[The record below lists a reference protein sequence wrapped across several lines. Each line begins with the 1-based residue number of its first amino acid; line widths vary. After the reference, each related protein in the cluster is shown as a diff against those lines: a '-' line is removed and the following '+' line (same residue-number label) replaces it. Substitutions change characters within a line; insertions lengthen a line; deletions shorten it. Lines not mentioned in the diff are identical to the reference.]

1 MIDWMIQRLLDAP
14 VRKHGLSLER
24 RIDLCRSCVETLM
37 PTVDDW
43 IDAGA
48 RGKQCPNRIDVMAE
62 ELLSGP
68 LIAVRLLR
76 LLEQSFSDLLL
87 YGHTRLPQAEALPYE
102 RRIHGKSMLP
112 IFPTLSLWDRLIFRG
127 ISADAIFMERA
138 EPRKRHSDLYR
149 QLQDTSVSKI
159 SLVLGAGNVSSV
171 PFSDA
176 IHKSLVCGHQV
187 ILKMNPVNAY
197 LKPIFER
204 AFAPLF
210 QEGLLVAIEGDSQVG
225 QALVDHPDVDDVHLT
240 GSAHTHDRIVW
251 GDNPQEI
258 LARKEAG
265 TPRLTKPVT
274 SELGNVS
281 PWIIVPGVYSPKELT
296 SQAMHL
302 AASITNNAGFNCLA
316 TRVIVT
322 CQNWPQRREFLRL
335 LQQNLQSIPKRPAY
349 YPGALE
355 RYRRFTQTNIDP
367 DDSGCLPYRLLESQ
381 SIDQNPLVFQEESFT
396 CVCVETPLASQTA
409 SEFLDE
415 AVALCNLRLP
425 GTLCASVSFPK
436 LFVEQKRRIISQAL
450 GTLRYGCVS
459 VNQWSAL
466 AYSLL
471 TPPWGGAPG
480 ASLDDAQSGIG
491 QVHNTYL
498 LERVEKTILYG
509 PLVNFPKPV
518 WFPGHRNAL
527 RVGRELIGLYH
538 QPSNHRLMKLF
549 QHSLIGS

>member
-138 EPRKRHSDLYR
+138 DPRKRHSDLYR

-251 GDNPQEI
+251 GDDPREI

-281 PWIIVPGVYSPKELT
+281 PWIIVPGVYSTKELT

-480 ASLDDAQSGIG
+480 ASLEDAQSGIG

-498 LERVEKTILYG
+498 LERVEKTVLYG

-538 QPSNHRLMKLF
+538 QPSNLRLLKLF
-549 QHSLIGS
+549 QHALIGS

>member
-1 MIDWMIQRLLDAP
+1 MIDSMIQRLLDAP

-48 RGKQCPNRIDVMAE
+48 RGKQCPDRVDVMAE

-127 ISADAIFMERA
+127 ISADAILMEQA
-138 EPRKRHSDLYR
+138 DPRKRHSDLYR

-251 GDNPQEI
+251 GDDPQEI

-281 PWIIVPGVYSPKELT
+281 PWIIVPGVYSTKELT

-409 SEFLDE
+409 SQFLDE

-480 ASLDDAQSGIG
+480 ASLADAQSGIG

-498 LERVEKTILYG
+498 LERVEKTVLYG

-538 QPSNHRLMKLF
+538 QPSNYRLMKLF
-549 QHSLIGS
+549 QHALIGS

>member
-62 ELLSGP
+62 ELLGGP

-138 EPRKRHSDLYR
+138 DPRKRHSDLYR

-251 GDNPQEI
+251 GDDPQEI

-281 PWIIVPGVYSPKELT
+281 PWIIVPGVYSTKELT

-381 SIDQNPLVFQEESFT
+381 SIDENPLVFQEESFT

-409 SEFLDE
+409 SQFLDE

-480 ASLDDAQSGIG
+480 ASLEDAQSGIG

-538 QPSNHRLMKLF
+538 QPSNYRLMKLF
-549 QHSLIGS
+549 QHALIGS

>member
-48 RGKQCPNRIDVMAE
+48 RGKQCPNRVDVMAE

-87 YGHTRLPQAEALPYE
+87 YGHTRLPQAESLPYE

-127 ISADAIFMERA
+127 ISADAILMERA

-240 GSAHTHDRIVW
+240 GSAYTHDRIVW

-281 PWIIVPGVYSPKELT
+281 PWIIVPGVYSTKELT

-480 ASLDDAQSGIG
+480 ASLEDAQSGIG

-538 QPSNHRLMKLF
+538 QPSNYRLMKLF
-549 QHSLIGS
+549 QHALIGS

>member
-1 MIDWMIQRLLDAP
+1 MIDSMIQRLLDAP

-48 RGKQCPNRIDVMAE
+48 RGKQCPNRVDVMAE

-87 YGHTRLPQAEALPYE
+87 YGHTRLPQAESLPYE

-127 ISADAIFMERA
+127 ISADAILMERA

-251 GDNPQEI
+251 GDDPREI

-281 PWIIVPGVYSPKELT
+281 PWIIVPGVYSTKELT

-480 ASLDDAQSGIG
+480 ASLEDAQSGIG

-538 QPSNHRLMKLF
+538 QPSNYRLMKLF
-549 QHSLIGS
+549 QHALIGS

>member
-138 EPRKRHSDLYR
+138 DPRKRHSDLYR

-251 GDNPQEI
+251 GDDPQEI
-258 LARKEAG
+258 LTRKEAG

-281 PWIIVPGVYSPKELT
+281 PWIIVPGVYSTKELT

-480 ASLDDAQSGIG
+480 ASLEDAQSGIG

-498 LERVEKTILYG
+498 LERVEKTVLYG

-538 QPSNHRLMKLF
+538 QPSNLRLLKLF
-549 QHSLIGS
+549 QHALIGS

>member
-48 RGKQCPNRIDVMAE
+48 RGKQCPNRVDVMAE

-87 YGHTRLPQAEALPYE
+87 YGHTRLPQAESLPYE

-127 ISADAIFMERA
+127 ISADAILMERA

-251 GDNPQEI
+251 GDDPREI

-281 PWIIVPGVYSPKELT
+281 PWIIVPGVYSTKELT

-480 ASLDDAQSGIG
+480 ASLEDAQSGIG

-538 QPSNHRLMKLF
+538 QPSNYRLMKLF
-549 QHSLIGS
+549 QHALIGS

>member
-138 EPRKRHSDLYR
+138 DPRKRHSDLYR

-240 GSAHTHDRIVW
+240 GSAHT
-251 GDNPQEI
+251 
-258 LARKEAG
+258 
-265 TPRLTKPVT
+265 TT
-274 SELGNVS
+274 ELFG
-281 PWIIVPGVYSPKELT
+281 E
-296 SQAMHL
+296 
-302 AASITNNAGFNCLA
+302 
-316 TRVIVT
+316 
-322 CQNWPQRREFLRL
+322 
-335 LQQNLQSIPKRPAY
+335 
-349 YPGALE
+349 
-355 RYRRFTQTNIDP
+355 
-367 DDSGCLPYRLLESQ
+367 
-381 SIDQNPLVFQEESFT
+381 
-396 CVCVETPLASQTA
+396 
-409 SEFLDE
+409 
-415 AVALCNLRLP
+415 
-425 GTLCASVSFPK
+425 
-436 LFVEQKRRIISQAL
+436 
-450 GTLRYGCVS
+450 
-459 VNQWSAL
+459 
-466 AYSLL
+466 
-471 TPPWGGAPG
+471 
-480 ASLDDAQSGIG
+480 
-491 QVHNTYL
+491 
-498 LERVEKTILYG
+498 TILKRSL
-509 PLVNFPKPV
+509 PERR
-518 WFPGHRNAL
+518 PGR
-527 RVGRELIGLYH
+527 
-538 QPSNHRLMKLF
+538 QD
-549 QHSLIGS
+549 

>member
-1 MIDWMIQRLLDAP
+1 MIDSMIQRLLEAP

-87 YGHTRLPQAEALPYE
+87 YGHTRLPQSEALPYE

-127 ISADAIFMERA
+127 ISADAILMERA

-251 GDNPQEI
+251 GDDPQEI

-436 LFVEQKRRIISQAL
+436 LFVGQKRRIISQAL

-480 ASLDDAQSGIG
+480 ASLEDAQSGIG

-538 QPSNHRLMKLF
+538 QPSNYRLMKLF
-549 QHSLIGS
+549 QHALIGS

>member
-1 MIDWMIQRLLDAP
+1 MIDSMIQRLLDAP

-87 YGHTRLPQAEALPYE
+87 YGYTRLPQPEALHHE
-102 RRIHGKSMLP
+102 RRIHGKPLLP

-127 ISADAIFMERA
+127 ISADAILMERA
-138 EPRKRHSDLYR
+138 DPRKRHDALYR

-225 QALVDHPDVDDVHLT
+225 QALVDHPAVDDVHLT

-251 GDNPQEI
+251 GEDPQEV
-258 LARKEAG
+258 LARKKAG

-281 PWIIVPGVYSPKELT
+281 PWIIVPGVYSTKELT

-302 AASITNNAGFNCLA
+302 AASIANNAGFNCLA

-322 CQNWPQRREFLRL
+322 CQNWPQRTEFLRL
-335 LQQNLQSIPKRPAY
+335 LQQSLQSILKRPAY

-409 SEFLDE
+409 AQFLDE
-415 AVALCNLRLP
+415 AVAFCNLRLP

-436 LFVEQKRRIISQAL
+436 LFFEQKRRVISQAL

-480 ASLDDAQSGIG
+480 ASLEDAQSGIG

-498 LERVEKTILYG
+498 LERVEKTVLYG

-538 QPSNHRLMKLF
+538 QPSNHRLLKLF
-549 QHSLIGS
+549 QHALIGC

>member
-1 MIDWMIQRLLDAP
+1 
-14 VRKHGLSLER
+14 
-24 RIDLCRSCVETLM
+24 
-37 PTVDDW
+37 
-43 IDAGA
+43 
-48 RGKQCPNRIDVMAE
+48 MAE

-138 EPRKRHSDLYR
+138 DPRKRHSDLYR

-251 GDNPQEI
+251 GDDPQEI

-281 PWIIVPGVYSPKELT
+281 PWIIVPGVYSTKELT

-302 AASITNNAGFNCLA
+302 AASTTNNAGFNCLA
-316 TRVIVT
+316 TRVILT

-480 ASLDDAQSGIG
+480 ASLEDAQSGIG

-538 QPSNHRLMKLF
+538 QPSNYRLMKLF
-549 QHSLIGS
+549 QHALIGS

>member
-48 RGKQCPNRIDVMAE
+48 RGKQCPNRVDVMAE

-127 ISADAIFMERA
+127 ISADAILMERA

-251 GDNPQEI
+251 GDDPQEI

-281 PWIIVPGVYSPKELT
+281 PWIIVPGVYSTKELT

-480 ASLDDAQSGIG
+480 ASLEDAQSGIG

-538 QPSNHRLMKLF
+538 QPSNYRLMKLF
-549 QHSLIGS
+549 QHALIGS

>member
-127 ISADAIFMERA
+127 ISADAILMERA

-251 GDNPQEI
+251 GDDPREI

-281 PWIIVPGVYSPKELT
+281 PWIIVPGVYSTKELT

-381 SIDQNPLVFQEESFT
+381 SIDENPLVFQEESFT

-480 ASLDDAQSGIG
+480 ASLEDAQSGIG

-498 LERVEKTILYG
+498 LERVEKTVLYG

-538 QPSNHRLMKLF
+538 QPSNYRLMKLF
-549 QHSLIGS
+549 QHALIGS

>member
-1 MIDWMIQRLLDAP
+1 MIDSMIQRLLDAP

-48 RGKQCPNRIDVMAE
+48 RGKQCPNRVDVMAE

-127 ISADAIFMERA
+127 ISADAILMKQA
-138 EPRKRHSDLYR
+138 DPRKRHSDLYR

-251 GDNPQEI
+251 GDDPQEI

-281 PWIIVPGVYSPKELT
+281 PWIIVPGVYSTKELT

-409 SEFLDE
+409 SEFLNE

-480 ASLDDAQSGIG
+480 ASLEDAQSGIG

-498 LERVEKTILYG
+498 LERVEKTVLYG

-538 QPSNHRLMKLF
+538 QPSNYRLMKLF
-549 QHSLIGS
+549 QHALIGS

>member
-1 MIDWMIQRLLDAP
+1 MIDSMIQRLLDAP

-48 RGKQCPNRIDVMAE
+48 RGKQCPNRVDVMAE

-87 YGHTRLPQAEALPYE
+87 YGHTRLPQAESLPYE

-127 ISADAIFMERA
+127 ISADAILMEQA
-138 EPRKRHSDLYR
+138 DPRKRHSDLYR

-176 IHKSLVCGHQV
+176 IHKSLVCSHQV

-240 GSAHTHDRIVW
+240 GSANTHDRIVW
-251 GDNPQEI
+251 GDDPQEI
-258 LARKEAG
+258 LTRKEVG

-436 LFVEQKRRIISQAL
+436 LFVEQKRRIISKAL

-480 ASLDDAQSGIG
+480 ASLEDAQSGIG

-498 LERVEKTILYG
+498 LERVEKTVLYG

>member
-1 MIDWMIQRLLDAP
+1 MIDSMIQRLLEAP

-48 RGKQCPNRIDVMAE
+48 RGKQCPDRVDVMAE

-127 ISADAIFMERA
+127 ISADAILMEQA
-138 EPRKRHSDLYR
+138 DPRKRHSDLYR

-240 GSAHTHDRIVW
+240 GSAYTHDRIVW
-251 GDNPQEI
+251 GDDPQEI

-281 PWIIVPGVYSPKELT
+281 PWIIVPGVYSTKELT

-367 DDSGCLPYRLLESQ
+367 DDAGCLPYRLLESQ

-409 SEFLDE
+409 SQFLDE

-480 ASLDDAQSGIG
+480 ASLADAQSGIG

-498 LERVEKTILYG
+498 LERVEKTVLYG

-538 QPSNHRLMKLF
+538 QPSNYRLMKLF
-549 QHSLIGS
+549 QHALIGS

>member
-1 MIDWMIQRLLDAP
+1 MIDSMIQRLLEAP

-127 ISADAIFMERA
+127 ISADAILMEQA
-138 EPRKRHSDLYR
+138 DPRKRHSDLYR

-251 GDNPQEI
+251 GDDPQEI

-281 PWIIVPGVYSPKELT
+281 PWIIVPGVYTTKELT

-409 SEFLDE
+409 AQFLDE

-480 ASLDDAQSGIG
+480 ASLEDAQSGIG

-498 LERVEKTILYG
+498 LERVEKTVLYG

-538 QPSNHRLMKLF
+538 QPSNYRLMKLF
-549 QHSLIGS
+549 QHALIGS

>member
-62 ELLSGP
+62 ELLGGP

-138 EPRKRHSDLYR
+138 DPRKRHSDLYR

-251 GDNPQEI
+251 GDDPREI

-281 PWIIVPGVYSPKELT
+281 PWIIVPGVYSTKELT

-409 SEFLDE
+409 SQFLDE

-480 ASLDDAQSGIG
+480 ASLEDAQSGIG

-498 LERVEKTILYG
+498 LERVEKTVLYG

-538 QPSNHRLMKLF
+538 QPSNYRLMKLF
-549 QHSLIGS
+549 QHALIGS

>member
-1 MIDWMIQRLLDAP
+1 MIDSMIQRLLDAP

-48 RGKQCPNRIDVMAE
+48 RGKQCPDRVDVMAE

-127 ISADAIFMERA
+127 ISADAILMERA

-251 GDNPQEI
+251 GDDPQEI

-281 PWIIVPGVYSPKELT
+281 PWIIVPGVYSTKELT

-409 SEFLDE
+409 SQFLDE

-480 ASLDDAQSGIG
+480 ASLEDAQSGIG

-538 QPSNHRLMKLF
+538 QPSNYRLMKLF
-549 QHSLIGS
+549 QHALIGS

>member
-480 ASLDDAQSGIG
+480 ASLEDAQSGIG

-549 QHSLIGS
+549 QHALIGS

>member
-48 RGKQCPNRIDVMAE
+48 RGKQCPNRVDVMAE

-138 EPRKRHSDLYR
+138 DPRKRHSDLYR

-251 GDNPQEI
+251 GDDPQEI

-281 PWIIVPGVYSPKELT
+281 PWIIVPGVYTTKELT

-302 AASITNNAGFNCLA
+302 AASISNNAGFNCLA

-322 CQNWPQRREFLRL
+322 CQNWPQRTEFLRL

-355 RYRRFTQTNIDP
+355 RYRRFTQPNIDP

-381 SIDQNPLVFQEESFT
+381 SIDENPLVFQEESFT

-409 SEFLDE
+409 SQFLDE

-480 ASLDDAQSGIG
+480 ASLEDAQSGIG

-498 LERVEKTILYG
+498 LERVEKTVLYG

-538 QPSNHRLMKLF
+538 QPSNYRLLKLF
-549 QHSLIGS
+549 QHALIGS

>member
-62 ELLSGP
+62 ELLGGP

-127 ISADAIFMERA
+127 ISADAILMERA

-251 GDNPQEI
+251 GDDPREI

-281 PWIIVPGVYSPKELT
+281 PWIIVPGVYSTKELT

-381 SIDQNPLVFQEESFT
+381 SIDENPLVFQEESFT

-409 SEFLDE
+409 SQFLDE

-480 ASLDDAQSGIG
+480 ASLEDAQSGIG

-498 LERVEKTILYG
+498 LERVEKTVLYG

-538 QPSNHRLMKLF
+538 QPSNYRLMKLF
-549 QHSLIGS
+549 QHALIGS

>member
-1 MIDWMIQRLLDAP
+1 MIDSMIQRLLDAP

-48 RGKQCPNRIDVMAE
+48 RGKQCPNRVDVMAE

-87 YGHTRLPQAEALPYE
+87 YGHTRLPQAESLPYE

-138 EPRKRHSDLYR
+138 DPRKRHSDLYR

-251 GDNPQEI
+251 GDDPQEI

-367 DDSGCLPYRLLESQ
+367 DDAGCLPYRLLESQ

-480 ASLDDAQSGIG
+480 ASLEDAQSGIG

-498 LERVEKTILYG
+498 LERVEKTVLYG

>member
-1 MIDWMIQRLLDAP
+1 MIDSMIQRLLDAP

-48 RGKQCPNRIDVMAE
+48 RGKQCPNRVDVMAE

-138 EPRKRHSDLYR
+138 DPRKRHSDLYR

-240 GSAHTHDRIVW
+240 GSAYTHDRIVW

-281 PWIIVPGVYSPKELT
+281 PWIIVPGVYSTKELT

-381 SIDQNPLVFQEESFT
+381 SIDENPLVFQEESFT

-409 SEFLDE
+409 SQFLDE

-480 ASLDDAQSGIG
+480 ASLADAQSGIG

-538 QPSNHRLMKLF
+538 QPSNYRLMKLF
-549 QHSLIGS
+549 QHALIGS

>member
-1 MIDWMIQRLLDAP
+1 MIDSMIQRLLDAP

-48 RGKQCPNRIDVMAE
+48 RGKQCPNRVDVMAE

-127 ISADAIFMERA
+127 ISADAILMEQA
-138 EPRKRHSDLYR
+138 DPRKRHSDLYR

-251 GDNPQEI
+251 GDDPQEI

-367 DDSGCLPYRLLESQ
+367 DDAGCLPYRLLESQ

-480 ASLDDAQSGIG
+480 ASLEDAQSGIG

-498 LERVEKTILYG
+498 LERVEKTVLYG

>member
-87 YGHTRLPQAEALPYE
+87 YGHTRLPQAESLPYE

-138 EPRKRHSDLYR
+138 DPRKRHSDLYR

-281 PWIIVPGVYSPKELT
+281 PWIIVPGVYSTKELT

-381 SIDQNPLVFQEESFT
+381 SIDENPLVFQEESFT

-480 ASLDDAQSGIG
+480 ASLEDAQSGIG

-498 LERVEKTILYG
+498 LERVEKTVLYG

-538 QPSNHRLMKLF
+538 QPSNYRLMKLF
-549 QHSLIGS
+549 QHALIGS

>member
-138 EPRKRHSDLYR
+138 DPRKRHSDLYR

-251 GDNPQEI
+251 GDDPREI

-281 PWIIVPGVYSPKELT
+281 PWIIVPGVYSTKELT

-302 AASITNNAGFNCLA
+302 AASISNNAGFNCLA

-335 LQQNLQSIPKRPAY
+335 LQQSLQSIPKRPAY

-381 SIDQNPLVFQEESFT
+381 SIDENPLVFQEESFT

-409 SEFLDE
+409 SQFLDE

-480 ASLDDAQSGIG
+480 ASLEDAQSGIG

-498 LERVEKTILYG
+498 LERVEKTVLYG

-538 QPSNHRLMKLF
+538 QPSNYRLMKLF
-549 QHSLIGS
+549 QHALIGS

>member
-1 MIDWMIQRLLDAP
+1 MIDSMIQRLLDAP

-48 RGKQCPNRIDVMAE
+48 RGKQCPNRVDVMAE

-240 GSAHTHDRIVW
+240 GSAYTHDRIVW
-251 GDNPQEI
+251 GDDPQEI
-258 LARKEAG
+258 LTRKEAG

-281 PWIIVPGVYSPKELT
+281 PWIIVPGVYSTKELT

-480 ASLDDAQSGIG
+480 ASLEDAQSGIG

-498 LERVEKTILYG
+498 LERVEKTVLYG

-538 QPSNHRLMKLF
+538 QPSNYRLMKLF
-549 QHSLIGS
+549 QHSLIGT

>member
-1 MIDWMIQRLLDAP
+1 MIDSMIQRLLDAP

-24 RIDLCRSCVETLM
+24 RIDLCRSCVETVM

-48 RGKQCPNRIDVMAE
+48 RGKQCPDRVDVMAE

-127 ISADAIFMERA
+127 ISADAILMERA

-251 GDNPQEI
+251 GDDPQEI

-281 PWIIVPGVYSPKELT
+281 PWIIVPGVYSTKELT

-409 SEFLDE
+409 SQFLDE

-480 ASLDDAQSGIG
+480 ASLEDAQSGIG

-538 QPSNHRLMKLF
+538 QPSNYRLMKLF
-549 QHSLIGS
+549 QHALMGS

>member
-62 ELLSGP
+62 ELLGGP

-138 EPRKRHSDLYR
+138 DPRKRHSDLYR

-251 GDNPQEI
+251 GDDPREI

-281 PWIIVPGVYSPKELT
+281 PWIIVPGVYSTKELT

-302 AASITNNAGFNCLA
+302 AASISNNAGFNCLA

-381 SIDQNPLVFQEESFT
+381 SIDENPLVFQEESFT

-409 SEFLDE
+409 SQFLDE

-480 ASLDDAQSGIG
+480 ASLEDAQSGIG

-498 LERVEKTILYG
+498 LERVEKTVLYG

-538 QPSNHRLMKLF
+538 QPSNYRLMKLF
-549 QHSLIGS
+549 QHALIGS

>member
-1 MIDWMIQRLLDAP
+1 MIDSMIQRLLDAP

-48 RGKQCPNRIDVMAE
+48 RGKQCPDRVDVMAE

-127 ISADAIFMERA
+127 ISADAILMEQA
-138 EPRKRHSDLYR
+138 DPRKRHSDLYR

-251 GDNPQEI
+251 GDDPQEI

-281 PWIIVPGVYSPKELT
+281 PWIIVPGVYSTKELT

-409 SEFLDE
+409 SQFLDE

-480 ASLDDAQSGIG
+480 ASLEDAQSGIG

-538 QPSNHRLMKLF
+538 QPSNYRLMKLF
-549 QHSLIGS
+549 QHALMGS

>member
-48 RGKQCPNRIDVMAE
+48 RGKQCPNRVDVMAE

-127 ISADAIFMERA
+127 ISADAILMERA

-251 GDNPQEI
+251 GDDPREI

-281 PWIIVPGVYSPKELT
+281 PWIIVPGVYSTKELT

-480 ASLDDAQSGIG
+480 ASLEDAQSGIG

-538 QPSNHRLMKLF
+538 QPSNYRLMKLF
-549 QHSLIGS
+549 QHALIGS